1 VSAFRIVLVEDNA
14 ADVLLIKEALQH
26 HGLAYT
32 LEHYANGEDA
42 AKAIAAAVEPPD
54 LFLLDLNVPRLHG
67 LELLRLI
74 REAPLMAHVPVAI
87 VTSSHAAGDRA
98 ESEQLGADAY
108 IVKPTGYADYK
119 TRVGQTIVELLQR
132 KPRAAI
138 GARRHSPRA
147 PRESHSKTTRTAHT
161 GARQSMTEP
170 RPRGSGKALL
180 KGGKSRSGYR
190 SPRFSLRES

>member
-14 ADVLLIKEALQH
+14 VDVLLIKEALRH
-26 HGLAYT
+26 HSLAYT

-67 LELLRLI
+67 LELLRII
-74 REAPLMAHVPVAI
+74 RDLPLMAHVPVAI
-87 VTSSHAAGDRA
+87 VTSSRAAGDRA

-108 IVKPTGYADYK
+108 IVKPSGYADYK

-138 GARRHSPRA
+138 GTRRHSPR
-147 PRESHSKTTRTAHT
+147 ESCSKTLRTAHI
-161 GARQSMTEP
+161 GERHPMTEP
-170 RPRGSGKALL
+170 RPRGSRKALL
-180 KGGKSRSGYR
+180 KAGRSRFGCR
-190 SPRFSLRES
+190 SPRPSLREF